1 MDQML
6 NQMLLKNIPTEWPHN
21 MRFHKRKLLSCNR
34 YIKFFFSNVSYSV
47 FTVQYNK
54 THRPRNALDQ
64 DGFFFA
70 AN

>member
-6 NQMLLKNIPTEWPHN
+6 NQMLLKNIPTEWPHH
-21 MRFHKRKLLSCNR
+21 MKFHKRKLLSCNR
-34 YIKFFFSNVSYSV
+34 HIKFFFNVSNSV

-54 THRPRNALDQ
+54 THRPTNVLEQ
-64 DGFFFA
+64 DGFFFFA